1 MDEALELD
9 LKELFKTLAKR
20 AWVIALCA
28 VIMGAAVFGY
38 TAKFVPPVYKASV
51 SLYVNNNTGDT
62 GTVSSSNLAVA
73 LQLVNTY
80 VNIIESDTVLNKVIE
95 ETGLMLT
102 AEDIRVM
109 LTAEAVNDTEMFRV
123 NITTGNP
130 KMSADIANAIATVAP
145 SEIAKIIEGS
155 SAKVIDY
162 AKVPTKQSA
171 PNSISNGLVGA
182 IAGAVLAIV
191 FYILRMLTDVRVKN
205 EEDLT
210 KICKIPVLGSIPDF
224 TEYTNKNE
232 KKAGR

>member
-9 LKELFKTLAKR
+9 LKELFRTLAKR
-20 AWVIALCA
+20 AWVIVLCA
-28 VIMGAAVFGY
+28 VIMGTAVFGY
-38 TAKFVPPVYKASV
+38 TAKFVPPVYMASV
-51 SLYVNNNTGDT
+51 SLYVNNNAGDT

-95 ETGLMLT
+95 ETGLMLS
-102 AEDIRVM
+102 AEQIRDM

-171 PNSISNGLVGA
+171 PNSVSNGLVGA
-182 IAGAVLAIV
+182 VAGAVLAIV
-191 FYILRMLTDVRVKN
+191 FYVLRMLTDVRVKN